1 MTNNSSTRDIKRLI
15 KNNEV
20 VKCLTLQSDSPTSEF
35 WLCCF
40 EALCDLELVLFLNLS
55 FPACKISIVKNVL
68 PRIIVITEWN
78 NIVAFA
84 FILVKKHSRGNIMEL
99 KLPPCLQPWMNLAEQ
114 TIWGPQC
121 VHYSRDAWMQWHS
134 PCSVG
139 LHSLAGEESAQRSRV
154 SGIVTPCLWCHS
166 LWSKGFFLSVFHL
179 TEWKQCGS
187 LSAFCSWFL

>member
-1 MTNNSSTRDIKRLI
+1 MLDSTVRQPHLWILA
-15 KNNEV
+15 
-20 VKCLTLQSDSPTSEF
+20 LLF
-35 WLCCF
+35 WGF
-40 EALCDLELVLFLNLS
+40 VWSWAGTFLNLS

-166 LWSKGFFLSVFHL
+166 LWSKGFFFSVFHL

-187 LSAFCSWFL
+187 LSVCLLLMVPVNHSPFYFT